1 MNEVIKI
8 ILIFLVVY
16 IVSNKLSELLY
27 TTEGFEDNEMHI
39 ASLYNDG
46 EAILPKNTI
55 LQEDASIKS
64 EGSMTIK
71 SMEGTNNDIFIE
83 SGEKRVIIKGDLE
96 IDGNLNVLGDLKV
109 GNMFVVG
116 DDKITMT
123 SDGRAKFYGPV
134 TIKDKYKDDDKIPS
148 DLKTEYKE
156 PVLSG
161 STYGFKSRRY
171 DSDFN
176 DIVIGSTPFVRTW
189 GDSFHNT
196 WMATPKLD
204 IPER

>member
-46 EAILPKNTI
+46 EAILPKTTI
-55 LQEDASIKS
+55 LQEDATIKS

-71 SMEGTNNDIFIE
+71 SKEGTNNDIFIE
-83 SGEKRVIIKGDLE
+83 SGGKRVIITGDLE
-96 IDGNLNVLGDLKV
+96 IDGNMNVTGDLKV

-116 DDKITMT
+116 DNKITMD
-123 SDGRAKFYGPV
+123 SNGRAKFYGPV
-134 TIKDKYKDDDKIPS
+134 TIKDKYMDDEFTPS
-148 DLKTEYKE
+148 ELKTEYKE

-161 STYGFKSRRY
+161 STYSFKSRDY
-171 DSDFN
+171 DSKKFD
-176 DIVIGSTPFVRTW
+176 DIIIQEESVFQ
-189 GDSFHNT
+189 
-196 WMATPKLD
+196 K
-204 IPER
+204 